1 MMDAIEKVRYNLID
15 KIISINNQGF
25 LEALDQLIVT
35 RASQMEKIEV
45 SIEQKLLLEK
55 SEDDI
60 KNGRLISQEEMS
72 NRNIEWLNS
81 M

>member
-1 MMDAIEKVRYNLID
+1 MDAIEKVRYNLID

-35 RASQMEKIEV
+35 SASQMDKVEL
-45 SIEQKLLLEK
+45 SITQKLLLEQ

-60 KNGRLISQEEMS
+60 KNGRLISQEEMCK
-72 NRNIEWLNS
+72 RNIEWLTS
-81 M
+81 V